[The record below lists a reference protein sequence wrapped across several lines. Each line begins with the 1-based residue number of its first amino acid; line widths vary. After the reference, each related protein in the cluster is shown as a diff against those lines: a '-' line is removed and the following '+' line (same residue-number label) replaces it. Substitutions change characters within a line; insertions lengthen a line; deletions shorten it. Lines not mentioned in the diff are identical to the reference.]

1 MDFLRCLKVETTSFF
16 NYYFCWGY
24 MCVCVYMY
32 IEAISVVDF
41 ELVEEGKLEE
51 NKKMIFK

>member
-1 MDFLRCLKVETTSFF
+1 
-16 NYYFCWGY
+16 
-24 MCVCVYMY
+24 MCVCVCVY

-51 NKKMIFK
+51 NKKIIFK

>member
-1 MDFLRCLKVETTSFF
+1 
-16 NYYFCWGY
+16 
-24 MCVCVYMY
+24 MCVCVCVC